1 MDSQQSVRILRR
13 RAVRRIFR
21 RRSWRVVS
29 WGVALAV
36 IVGAAT
42 YHFEHPVY
50 RTSAQ
55 VLLAPENSAASLMP
69 TPAPVRPSGYDV
81 AQVDIVQSGP
91 VAQAASAAM
100 PGHPSPELLLSQVT
114 ASVDPGTD
122 MMTIVAES
130 GDPAEAQGAANAF
143 GHAYIANTYRSSI
156 VNLVAVV
163 KGRQPQLDRIQA
175 QITALDT
182 RILQSSES
190 KGDAANVGTLTAQ
203 RNLVQT
209 QYAALFSVQQ
219 SARTMIQLT
228 HPQASLVTAA
238 GLPGT
243 PISPKPLNAALFG
256 LIVGLVIG
264 SGIELRRAHADVG
277 VALRT
282 SEGTPPKRS

>member
-1 MDSQQSVRILRR
+1 M
-13 RAVRRIFR
+13 
-21 RRSWRVVS
+21 S

-42 YHFEHPVY
+42 YYFEHPVY

-55 VLLAPENSAASLMP
+55 VRLAPEYSVSLLMP

-91 VAQAASAAM
+91 VARAASAVM

-122 MMTIVAES
+122 VMTIVATS
-130 GDPAEAQGAANAF
+130 GDAAEAQAAANAF
-143 GHAYIANTYRSSI
+143 GHAYIANRYRSSI
-156 VNLVAVV
+156 ANLVAAV
-163 KGRQPQLDRIQA
+163 KGRQPQLDRIRA

-182 RILQSSES
+182 RILKSSES

-203 RNLVQT
+203 RGTVQT
-209 QYAALFSVQQ
+209 QYAALFGVQE
-219 SARTMIQLT
+219 SLRTMIGLT
-228 HPQASLVTAA
+228 RPQSSLVTAG
-238 GLPGT
+238 GLPGM

-256 LIVGLVIG
+256 LIVGLVVG
-264 SGIELRRAHADVG
+264 WGIELRRAHADVG

-282 SEGTPPKRS
+282 SGSTPPKRS